1 MKKTYFL
8 LFVLS
13 NFIFAINVCSQQ
25 KTVSKTEYRALLH
38 RNDKLPI
45 VFNISESKYAGKR
58 TWTIRNAGEKLVADR
73 IVEKA
78 DSLLVYL
85 PFFDGMLLLKKTTNG
100 YEGLWNKKTINGD
113 QFMPLTIEKG
123 NKRLDLTGSTNQF
136 NVTGR
141 WNVEFTN
148 DKMKKS
154 IAMGEFKQIG
164 KKLIGTFLTPTG
176 DYRFLEGTVA
186 GDSMQMTTFDGSHAF
201 FFSAHIKDA
210 NTLVSGIYASGL
222 THIETWKAKRDE
234 KMILDESS
242 SSFQL
247 KGLESKLNF
256 SFPDLDSN
264 IVSIKD
270 ERFKNKVVVIQIMGS
285 WCPNCMDETAF
296 LSKYFNENKQ
306 LGIEMIGLAYEYS
319 KDFSKSRKSLSYFK
333 NRFNV
338 KYPILITGIT
348 SSDEMK
354 TEKSLPQMTEIK
366 AFPSMIIIGKDG
378 TVRKTHA
385 GYAGPATGIHH
396 ELFKKEFSEIVNAL
410 LAEK

>member
-1 MKKTYFL
+1 MKKKYL
-8 LFVLS
+8 ILFVILT
-13 NFIFAINVCSQQ
+13 FIFDANAFSQQ
-25 KTVSKTEYRALLH
+25 KSVSKMEYRALLH

-45 VFNISESKYAGKR
+45 VFNISESKFGGKR
-58 TWTIRNAGEKLVADR
+58 TWTIRNAAEKLVADR
-73 IVEKA
+73 IIEKG

-85 PFFDGMLLLKKTTNG
+85 PFFDGMLLLKKSSTG
-100 YEGLWNKKTINGD
+100 YEGVWNKKTIKGD
-113 QFMPLTIEKG
+113 QFMPLTMEKG
-123 NKRLDLTGSTNQF
+123 NKRLGLTGPVSRY

-141 WNVEFTN
+141 WKVEFIN
-148 DKMKKS
+148 PDLKRS
-154 IAMGEFKQIG
+154 IAMGEFKQVG
-164 KKLIGTFLTPTG
+164 NKLTGTFLTPTG
-176 DYRFLEGTVA
+176 DYRFLEGVVA

-201 FFSAHIKDA
+201 FFSAHIKDG
-210 NTLVSGIYASGL
+210 NTLESGIYASGP
-222 THIETWKAKRDE
+222 TYTEKWTAKRDE

-247 KGLESKLNF
+247 KGKANKLDF
-256 SFPDLDSN
+256 SFPDLESN
-264 IVSIKD
+264 IVSITD

-296 LSKYFNENKQ
+296 LSKFFDENKQ
-306 LGIEMIGLAYEYS
+306 LGVEVIGLAYEYS
-319 KDFSKSRKSLSYFK
+319 KDFLRSKKSLSYFK
-333 NRFNV
+333 NRFSV

-366 AFPSMIIIGKDG
+366 AFPSMIFIGRDG

-396 ELFKKEFSEIVNAL
+396 DQFKKEFSEIVDAL

>member
-1 MKKTYFL
+1 MKKIYL
-8 LFVLS
+8 LFFCFS
-13 NFIFAINVCSQQ
+13 IFFVAVNGISQQ
-25 KTVSKTEYRALLH
+25 KASTKTEYRALLH

-45 VFNISESKYAGKR
+45 VFNIAESKYGGKR
-58 TWTIRNAGEKLVADR
+58 TWTIRNAAEKLVADR
-73 IVEKA
+73 IIEKG

-85 PFFDGMLLLKKTTNG
+85 PFFDGMLLLKKSFTG
-100 YEGLWNKKTINGD
+100 YEGIWNKKTIKGD
-113 QFMPLTIEKG
+113 QFMPLTIERG
-123 NKRLDLTGSTNQF
+123 SKRLDLSGTNSKF

-141 WNVEFTN
+141 WKVEFIN
-148 DKMKKS
+148 PDLKRS

-164 KKLIGTFLTPTG
+164 SKLTGTFLTPTG
-176 DYRFLEGTVA
+176 DYRFLEGTIA
-186 GDSMQMTTFDGSHAF
+186 GDSLQMTTFDGSHAF
-201 FFSAHIKDA
+201 FFSAHIKDN
-210 NTLVSGIYASGL
+210 NTLESGIYASGP
-222 THIETWKAKRDE
+222 TYMEKWTANRDE

-247 KGLESKLNF
+247 KGKANKLDF

-264 IVSIKD
+264 IVSMAD

-296 LSKYFNENKQ
+296 LSNFFDENKQ
-306 LGIEMIGLAYEYS
+306 HGVEVIGLAYEYS
-319 KDFSKSRKSLSYFK
+319 KDFSRSKKSLSYFK

-354 TEKSLPQMTEIK
+354 TEKTLPQMTEIK
-366 AFPSMIIIGKDG
+366 AFPSMIFIGRDG

-396 ELFKKEFSEIVNAL
+396 ELFKKEFSEIVEAL